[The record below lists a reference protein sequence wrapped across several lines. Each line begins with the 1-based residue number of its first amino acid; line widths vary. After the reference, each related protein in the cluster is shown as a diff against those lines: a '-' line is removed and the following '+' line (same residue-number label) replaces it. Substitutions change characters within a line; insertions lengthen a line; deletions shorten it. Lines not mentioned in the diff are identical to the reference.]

1 MCDPATLVVAGLNAV
16 QSVAAIN
23 DQNAASAANRALA
36 LQAQNEQI
44 DSEGQSFV
52 EQNRSLIQG
61 GFDAVLGGRQ
71 AEADAYTSAIYN
83 GVQGASVKAM
93 MRDKGMTATR
103 NKNRAADEIA
113 SLGTQATANFKH
125 IAAQTRGKIAS
136 VATTSFGI
144 GDVAG
149 ILTPIAKSQ
158 MD

>member
-1 MCDPATLVVAGLNAV
+1 MCDPATLAVAGLNAV
-16 QSVAAIN
+16 QSFAAIG
-23 DQNAASAANRALA
+23 DQNAAAAANRQNALR
-36 LQAQNEQI
+36 AQNDQI

-52 EQNRSLIQG
+52 EQNRALIQG
-61 GFDAVLGGRQ
+61 GFDAVLGGRH

-93 MRDKGMTATR
+93 MRDKGMVASR
-103 NKNRAADEIA
+103 NQNRAADEVA
-113 SLGTQATANFKH
+113 SLGTQASANFKH
-125 IAAQTRGKIAS
+125 ISSQTRGKISS
-136 VATTSFGI
+136 VPFTSFGI